1 MKTRTIILLFTGVL
15 LVWALTFLLYI
26 PYPDGRDRGTFGE
39 MFGAV
44 NALFTGLAFAGLI
57 ITLYIEHREYKE
69 QNTTSKILRFENTL
83 FNLLSIQ
90 LNITNN
96 LYYSDGYNH
105 HNEGENPFDFVYN
118 KAIMFK
124 ENPQNMNIRGIN
136 GYIKSNDKISAYI
149 NAPGIEIF
157 DHYFR
162 HLYRIFKYIDESP
175 LIKDQDRY
183 NYTCIV
189 RAQLSESELLMLFYN
204 ALNVKD
210 DGEYKFKNLIEKYA
224 LFNNIRKEKLAR
236 QDDAAQYDTSA
247 YTYQELKNK

>member
-26 PYPDGRDRGTFGE
+26 PYPDGGDRGTFGE
-39 MFGAV
+39 MFGAI

-83 FNLLSIQ
+83 FSLLSIQ
-90 LNITNN
+90 FNITNN
-96 LYYSDGYNH
+96 LYYSEKRKNGSYRKGVDT
-105 HNEGENPFDFVYN
+105 FDFVYN
-118 KAIMFK
+118 EASMVLEPPHTQGMCDYIEK
-124 ENPQNMNIRGIN
+124 EN
-136 GYIKSNDKISAYI
+136 KISAYK
-149 NAPGIEIF
+149 NAPGIESF

-175 LIKDQDRY
+175 LINDQDRY

-236 QDDAAQYDTSA
+236 IDDAAQYDTSA
-247 YTYQELKNK
+247 YIYQELKNK